1 MVSATR
7 REGTLFCFE
16 VYVHKVERLSARLR
30 ASPPA
35 FAVQF
40 LDYAP
45 VIVTPPES
53 PEVSSEG
60 SLWYGQGKRC
70 LFEEDCESLGDRLT
84 ARVASALLCLQIEHS
99 AVSKRKLYGSG
110 SVALTGFGSDAPEAG
125 AVRTWGRLECRV
137 PMLNPYSRIVGVASL
152 SVSLASFDPTL
163 RAVLAPK
170 EPPQDDVQDLE
181 LDIDDASFSTS
192 GGPPPPK
199 STSPMSPP
207 AAPIS
212 VPPPTVMTGTG
223 TTRAGRSFENC
234 VDAGLRMP
242 TLSVDAFDDTMQ
254 AALVGSLALSA
265 GGAPAELLSWRDGS
279 LIVDIRVRFGDDA
292 RAARAYQSRLH
303 AGVDF
308 VPASF
313 GPVQVLSVVAKRCA
327 LAAPFALARATSSG
341 DPPCTSPRVTLDDVT
356 ISSLATD
363 ESSVVAESRAR
374 SSSHKD
380 ATRTMP
386 SPLDDS
392 FAVPAVVS
400 TSSSGDSL
408 SRRHRRLAAS
418 ASVSSS
424 AASSRPPRQNRQAAP
439 PPRQNDSAHVAS
451 SLRTFDVFRG
461 HANIAGDEDDLGEC
475 PPPLFHDADVDR
487 TSRSKQQPQDPPERP
502 RTAEARRHR
511 RLRGGAKHRDE
522 ADGLVPPASSSLD
535 GAIAAASPFFRRSS
549 DDVRSPGSRLS
560 PRAKRVASLAGN
572 DVFGPA
578 AAWGSVHRGG

>member
-1 MVSATR
+1 MVSATQ

-40 LDYAP
+40 LDYSP
-45 VIVTPPES
+45 VIVAPPDS
-53 PEVSSEG
+53 PEVSPEG

-70 LFEEDCESLGDRLT
+70 LFEEDCGSLGNRLT
-84 ARVASALLCLQIEHS
+84 ARAASALLCLQIEHT
-99 AVSKRKLYGSG
+99 ATSKRKMYGSG
-110 SVALTGFGSDAPEAG
+110 AVALTGFGSDAPEAG

-170 EPPQDDVQDLE
+170 APKDDVEDLE
-181 LDIDDASFSTS
+181 LDIDDDSSAT
-192 GGPPPPK
+192 GPPPPK

-207 AAPIS
+207 APPIA

-223 TTRAGRSFENC
+223 TRAGRPFENC

-242 TLSVDAFDDTMQ
+242 ALSVDAFDDTMQ

-279 LIVDIRVRFGDDA
+279 LIVDVRVRFGDDA

-308 VPASF
+308 LPSSF

-327 LAAPFALARATSSG
+327 LAAPFAPAHAASSG

-374 SSSHKD
+374 SSSNKD
-380 ATRTMP
+380 ATRNIP
-386 SPLDDS
+386 SPLNDS

-400 TSSSGDSL
+400 SSSSGYSL

-418 ASVSSS
+418 ASAGSSV
-424 AASSRPPRQNRQAAP
+424 ASNRPPRQDSQAAP
-439 PPRQNDSAHVAS
+439 PPRRNDGAPVAS

-461 HANIAGDEDDLGEC
+461 QANIANDDDDLGEC
-475 PPPLFHDADVDR
+475 PPPLFHDADLDR
-487 TSRSKQQPQDPPERP
+487 PPQSKQQQQQDPPERP
-502 RTAEARRHR
+502 RTAEARRPR
-511 RLRGGAKHRDE
+511 RPRGGVKCRED

-535 GAIAAASPFFRRSS
+535 GAIAAASPFFRRDS
-549 DDVRSPGSRLS
+549 DDIRSPGSRLL
-560 PRAKRVASLAGN
+560 PRSKRVANFAGN

-578 AAWGSVHRGG
+578 AAWSGLHRGG